1 MSDLRISSVE
11 LAALKKMNEEHVLTF
26 ARDAV
31 SGSVSAKELVEYMER
46 NNFTKLEAV
55 VHNFEDDDMKLA
67 CFKLPN
73 DSYVEIA
80 KIPEVNKS
88 SAKISA
94 GFGMP
99 KPIGI

>member
-11 LAALKKMNEEHVLTF
+11 RAALKKMNEEHVLTF
-26 ARDAV
+26 SRNTI
-31 SGSVSAKELVEYMER
+31 SGSVSVKELVEYMER

-55 VHNFEDDDMKLA
+55 IHNFEDDDVKLA

-73 DSYVEIA
+73 DSYVEIT

-88 SAKISA
+88 SAKFSA
-94 GFGMP
+94 GFNMP